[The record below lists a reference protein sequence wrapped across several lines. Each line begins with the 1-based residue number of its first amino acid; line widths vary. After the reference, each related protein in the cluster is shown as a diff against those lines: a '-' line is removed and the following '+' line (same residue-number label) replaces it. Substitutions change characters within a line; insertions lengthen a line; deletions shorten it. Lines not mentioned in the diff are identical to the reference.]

1 VENVTDVLY
10 NTYMSITTSP
20 TELEEAV
27 RFALT
32 RKADP
37 AVLKHIREEAT
48 RIREELRTKHGV
60 MDVAVELIREVR
72 DE

>member
-1 VENVTDVLY
+1 
-10 NTYMSITTSP
+10 MSITASTN
-20 TELEEAV
+20 ELEEAV

-37 AVLKHIREEAT
+37 AAMKHIREEAT
-48 RIREELRTKHGV
+48 RIREELRTKHGP
-60 MDVAVELIREVR
+60 MDVAVQLIREVR

>member
-1 VENVTDVLY
+1 
-10 NTYMSITTSP
+10 MSIIDTNI
-20 TELEEAV
+20 ELSEAV

-37 AVLKHIREEAT
+37 AVLKHIEEESA
-48 RIREELRTKHGV
+48 RIREELRRRHGLTN
-60 MDVAVELIREVR
+60 VAVDLIREVR